1 MNQELQNGLQCH
13 RPPLESA
20 DADDGGK
27 RRKGE
32 ERDTIGLSRT
42 LYMIRDITVQSP
54 CRMDVSRY
62 NEYHS
67 KTDPLRRR
75 MQDKDARVSAA
86 GH

>member
-1 MNQELQNGLQCH
+1 
-13 RPPLESA
+13 
-20 DADDGGK
+20 
-27 RRKGE
+27 
-32 ERDTIGLSRT
+32 
-42 LYMIRDITVQSP
+42 
-54 CRMDVSRY
+54 MDVSRY